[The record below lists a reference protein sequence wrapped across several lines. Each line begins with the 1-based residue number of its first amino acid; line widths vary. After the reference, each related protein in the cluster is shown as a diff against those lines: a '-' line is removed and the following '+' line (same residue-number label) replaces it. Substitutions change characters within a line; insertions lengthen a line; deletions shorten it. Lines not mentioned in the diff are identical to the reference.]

1 MSGRGGFRRTGDAP
15 EAGAIAWGTPAA
27 RWLLTATVLGSGMA
41 FLDSTV
47 VNVALP
53 AIGAELGTGVAG
65 LQWISNSYLLTL
77 SALILLSGAL
87 GDRFGRVRVFAVGVA
102 WFALASL
109 LCVAATS
116 TEALIAGRIAQG
128 VGGALLTPGS
138 LAILQT
144 GFRKEDRGRAIGAWS
159 GLTGVASAV
168 GPFVGGWLV
177 DAGSW
182 RLIFLLNLPLAAA
195 VLLIAWRLPESRDPA
210 AHARLDYA
218 GAGAAVIGLAG
229 VTYAL
234 IAAGEQPFHP
244 VRVLASGAL
253 GLAALAVFLLVERR
267 GDHPMLPLSVFRSV
281 RFSAVNVMTVLLYG
295 ALGPLFFLLVI
306 FLQEAMDYSALAAG
320 AAALPIT
327 LLMLALSGR
336 SGRLAERIGPWTQ
349 LTLGPLVV
357 AAGLVLLA
365 LDNGRSG
372 YLTGVLP
379 GVLVVGA
386 GLAATVAPLTATVLA
401 SAPLRH
407 AGVASGVNNAVA
419 RGAQLIGVAAV
430 PVLAGVTGPRGV
442 AGGFAPAMLILAAL
456 SAAAGLLA
464 LVLLGRERRAAAVPA
479 ETRRALFCGA
489 ESPPLRTPPPRAE
502 PGSGDG

>member
-1 MSGRGGFRRTGDAP
+1 
-15 EAGAIAWGTPAA
+15 AWGTPAG
-27 RWLLTATVLGSGMA
+27 RWLLAATVLGSGMA

-53 AIGAELGTGVAG
+53 AIGADLGTGLAG

-102 WFALASL
+102 WFALASV
-109 LCVAATS
+109 LCVVASDTAT
-116 TEALIAGRIAQG
+116 LIAGRIAQG

-138 LAILQT
+138 LAILQV
-144 GFRKEDRGRAIGAWS
+144 GFREEDRGRAIGAWS

-182 RLIFLLNLPLAAA
+182 RLIFLLNIPLAVA
-195 VLLIAWRLPESRDPA
+195 VLLIAWRHLPESRDPA
-210 AHARLDYA
+210 APARLDYA
-218 GAGAAVIGLAG
+218 GAGAAVVGLAG

-234 IAAGEQPFHP
+234 ISAGEQPFAP
-244 VRVLASGAL
+244 GRVLVGGAA
-253 GLAALAVFLLVERR
+253 GLCALLAFVMVERR
-267 GDHPMLPLSVFRSV
+267 SDHPMLPLGVFGSV

-306 FLQEAMDYSALAAG
+306 FLQEAMGYSALAAG
-320 AAALPIT
+320 AASLPIT
-327 LLMLALSGR
+327 LLMLLLSGR
-336 SGRLAERIGPWTQ
+336 SGRLAERIGPWIQ
-349 LTLGPLVV
+349 LTLGPLAV

-365 LDNGRSG
+365 TAHGGSD

-386 GLAATVAPLTATVLA
+386 GLAATVAPLTSTVLA

-419 RGAQLIGVAAV
+419 RSAQLIGVAAV
-430 PVLAGVTGPRGV
+430 PVLAGVTGPRGIS
-442 AGGFAPAMLILAAL
+442 GGFAPAMLILAGL

-464 LVLLGRERRAAAVPA
+464 LALLRRERRAAAAARAP
-479 ETRRALFCGA
+479 RALFCGA
-489 ESPPLRTPPPRAE
+489 TSPPLRMPPPERAE
-502 PGSGDG
+502 PGGGPG